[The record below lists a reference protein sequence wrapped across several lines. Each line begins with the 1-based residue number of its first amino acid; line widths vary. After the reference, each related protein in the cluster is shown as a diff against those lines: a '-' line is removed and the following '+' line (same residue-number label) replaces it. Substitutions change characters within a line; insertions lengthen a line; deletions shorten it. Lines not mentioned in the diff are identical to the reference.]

1 MQHDAHLEKPNREVL
16 PVRTPGVCLLHGQR
30 GNDRG
35 ETTIALTTIAYVHTR
50 MCVGMRPYWQ
60 NPPLL
65 EYLA

>member
-35 ETTIALTTIAYVHTR
+35 ETTIALTTIAYVH
-50 MCVGMRPYWQ
+50 MWVGKRPY
-60 NPPLL
+60 
-65 EYLA
+65 